1 MTRLRRREWSGPLT
15 WRMLRF
21 ICSYSGPSVEEDDAE
36 KQVLRSYMPAESEV
50 WLPATGCLE
59 REVNDLLC
67 LSGEW

>member
-1 MTRLRRREWSGPLT
+1 MEHLSELGLYRQATYAHA
-15 WRMLRF
+15 F
-21 ICSYSGPSVEEDDAE
+21 KYSYSGPSVEEDDAE
-36 KQVLRSYMPAESEV
+36 KQVLRSYMPAESAV